1 MKTYE
6 YEKLLKSIFDQV
18 KAEILETNKLFI
30 NQEGKDANIMCITNN
45 KEYDSYKKIIIPE
58 FNGIPEVTIYKIP
71 YFKLEFKNL
80 IRISGI
86 NVLYYIVCM
95 YLKLHGNNGDEVYYS
110 SPQNEIIKSKE
121 RIRILKMQNFIFKD
135 EEYKFTFYSLD
146 SIKGTGKF
154 IFDIPPCPTCI

>member
-30 NQEGKDANIMCITNN
+30 NQERKSANIICITNN
-45 KEYDSYKKIIIPE
+45 KEYDSYKEITIPE
-58 FNGIPEVTIYKIP
+58 FNEIPEVTIYKIP
-71 YFKLEFKNL
+71 YSKLEFKKL

-95 YLKLHGNNGDEVYYS
+95 YLKLHGNNGNEVYYS

-121 RIRILKMQNFIFKD
+121 RTKILKMQNFIFKD
-135 EEYKFTFYSLD
+135 EGVKFTFYSLD
-146 SIKGTGKF
+146 SIKGTGRF
-154 IFDIPPCPTCI
+154 IFDIPPCIQ